1 MAATTVQI
9 AARKALCNSETEQSS
24 IASVR
29 CSRNGRPSRSVARAI
44 KFLFVPD
51 RLAQNTQESA
61 PLVDQTNDK
70 PFEFIS
76 LMDQWKWLASRWK
89 ILRTATVSLLVRSS
103 SMVPHVIDYM
113 DLMPSHLRGFRPAS
127 VATVL
132 QKGATG
138 SCAARQLY
146 KAALMGSRLQD
157 IRTYSVGRASNG
169 QGEAFVRG
177 LSPAMLTL
185 ESVIGDIARTNIPV
199 LVVGESGSGKQMF
212 AQRIHLL
219 SLRAE
224 EEMAKV
230 ACASMKIEE
239 FSAELE
245 SHGSRAVGTVLF
257 DEVSELDSA
266 CQRYLL
272 HSLPDGDEHPRPKT
286 LTARVIS
293 TTSRNLDEEMCAGRF
308 RSELF
313 YRMNGVCLR
322 LPPLRER
329 RKDIPLLA
337 EFFMVKHATLFGRPR
352 RALSSRTLQIFL
364 EYNWPG
370 NVRQLENVV
379 KNIVALGDEDLSVAE
394 LAAGPSEKRRANSVP
409 RSDSLKA
416 AAKAASR
423 EAERELIL
431 RALERT
437 RWNRKRAAREL
448 QISYKSLLYKLKQI
462 GLQDAEAN

>member
-1 MAATTVQI
+1 
-9 AARKALCNSETEQSS
+9 
-24 IASVR
+24 
-29 CSRNGRPSRSVARAI
+29 
-44 KFLFVPD
+44 
-51 RLAQNTQESA
+51 
-61 PLVDQTNDK
+61 
-70 PFEFIS
+70 
-76 LMDQWKWLASRWK
+76 
-89 ILRTATVSLLVRSS
+89 
-103 SMVPHVIDYM
+103 
-113 DLMPSHLRGFRPAS
+113 
-127 VATVL
+127 
-132 QKGATG
+132 
-138 SCAARQLY
+138 
-146 KAALMGSRLQD
+146 MGSRLED
-157 IRTYSVGRASNG
+157 IRTYGLGG
-169 QGEAFVRG
+169 QAGNDEAFVRG
-177 LSPAMLTL
+177 LSPTMLTL

-219 SLRAE
+219 SLRAD

-245 SHGSRAVGTVLF
+245 GHGTRPVGTVLF
-257 DEVSELDSA
+257 DEISELDTA

-329 RKDIPLLA
+329 RKDITALA
-337 EFFMVKHATLFGRPR
+337 EFFVVKHATLFGRPR
-352 RALSSRTLQIFL
+352 RALSSRTLQILL

-370 NVRQLENVV
+370 NIRQLENIV
-379 KNIVALGDEDLSVAE
+379 KNIVALGDEDLAVAE
-394 LAAGPSEKRRANSVP
+394 LAAGPSEKRRGNSVP

>member
-1 MAATTVQI
+1 
-9 AARKALCNSETEQSS
+9 
-24 IASVR
+24 
-29 CSRNGRPSRSVARAI
+29 
-44 KFLFVPD
+44 
-51 RLAQNTQESA
+51 
-61 PLVDQTNDK
+61 
-70 PFEFIS
+70 
-76 LMDQWKWLASRWK
+76 
-89 ILRTATVSLLVRSS
+89 
-103 SMVPHVIDYM
+103 
-113 DLMPSHLRGFRPAS
+113 
-127 VATVL
+127 
-132 QKGATG
+132 
-138 SCAARQLY
+138 
-146 KAALMGSRLQD
+146 MGSGLED
-157 IRTYSVGRASNG
+157 IRTYSMGRAPNG

-219 SLRAE
+219 SSRAA

-230 ACASMKIEE
+230 ACASMKIED

-245 SHGSRAVGTVLF
+245 SHAGRAVGTVLF

-293 TTSRNLDEEMCAGRF
+293 TTSRSLDEEMCAGRF

-329 RKDIPLLA
+329 RKDIPVLA
-337 EFFMVKHATLFGRPR
+337 EFFMLKHATLFGRPR
-352 RALSSRTLQIFL
+352 KALSSRTLQIFL

-370 NVRQLENVV
+370 NIRQLENVV
-379 KNIVALGDEDLSVAE
+379 KNIVALGEDLSVAE
-394 LAAGPSEKRRANSVP
+394 LAAGPSEKRRANSLP